1 MVGGWPRHRDA
12 FNIFLP
18 GNGSSTYA
26 CKYGTLPVEDVSLL
40 GDCRRCALNLN
51 HNRLH
56 GLYPYRTTADVQLY
70 WD

>member
-1 MVGGWPRHRDA
+1 MVGGWPRHGDV
-12 FNIFLP
+12 FNICCLAI
-18 GNGSSTYA
+18 GNST
-26 CKYGTLPVEDVSLL
+26 CGTLPVEDVSLL
-40 GDCRRCALNLN
+40 GDRQRCALNLN